1 MDVLARSR
9 PTDKYALVTGL
20 KEMGHVVAVTG
31 DGTNDAPALRKAD
44 VGFAMGINGTEVAR
58 QASAIILL
66 DDNFNSIVKA
76 VMWGR
81 NIYDSIRKFVQ
92 FQLTVNVVAVL
103 LTLIGAVCL
112 KEDVLKP
119 IQMLWI
125 NLIMD
130 TLASLA
136 LATEPPTEKL
146 LQRPPHKRNDNIVSK
161 RMLKNIAIQ
170 SVFQIVILLV
180 VLFAG
185 DLFLPE
191 FPDQFDIDLG
201 PDKLAAKYRNG
212 IVNGTMRSGRLIFM
226 DGTPDYKPIHEEY
239 RTASRHYTFI
249 FNLFVML
256 QVFNF
261 LNSRKLGDEV
271 LNILTQLNVFEGIFS
286 NWLFPVIVVAIF
298 ALQIILVT
306 FGGIAFS
313 VYKYFGLNIYQ
324 WLISFGIGSIGLIIG
339 LIGKMPC
346 CRPKEDYH
354 EEEGEAEQPT
364 LIELAESNLPR
375 GNRQTIS

>member
-271 LNILTQLNVFEGIFS
+271 LNILTQLKR
-286 NWLFPVIVVAIF
+286 LRR
-298 ALQIILVT
+298 
-306 FGGIAFS
+306 
-313 VYKYFGLNIYQ
+313 NIQ
-324 WLISFGIGSIGLIIG
+324 
-339 LIGKMPC
+339 
-346 CRPKEDYH
+346 
-354 EEEGEAEQPT
+354 Q
-364 LIELAESNLPR
+364 LAVPRYRGRHLCAADHPSNLR
-375 GNRQTIS
+375 WHSLQRI

>member
-1 MDVLARSR
+1 
-9 PTDKYALVTGL
+9 
-20 KEMGHVVAVTG
+20 
-31 DGTNDAPALRKAD
+31 
-44 VGFAMGINGTEVAR
+44 MGINGTEVAR